1 MDGVQNAHLSEMC
14 VCIIFWIL
22 VTTFMMQQ
30 ILCYSDLE
38 SVLCITDI
46 SAKGNGAKFID
57 THMYVC
63 VLASNILPNQ
73 SSVHGIW
80 VGKLLLTCVA
90 IWLFPEG

>member
-1 MDGVQNAHLSEMC
+1 
-14 VCIIFWIL
+14 
-22 VTTFMMQQ
+22 MMQQ

-90 IWLFPEG
+90 I